1 MKHNEIHRL
10 AEMATVTIGKV
21 DRAEHGGPGVS
32 EATRNKVLRIAKK
45 LDYSPHPAARLL
57 SGGASFKIGV
67 CIPREIHFFYDE
79 MRAGIF
85 DEARRASGFGLEL
98 LYTPV
103 RALGKGES
111 GAASDL
117 LDCGVS
123 GLGLTPGDPDSATPL
138 IDRSQA
144 RNGVVV
150 CSTTDAP
157 KDHRF

>member
-1 MKHNEIHRL
+1 
-10 AEMATVTIGKV
+10 
-21 DRAEHGGPGVS
+21 
-32 EATRNKVLRIAKK
+32 
-45 LDYSPHPAARLL
+45 
-57 SGGASFKIGV
+57 
-67 CIPREIHFFYDE
+67 

-123 GLGLTPGDPDSATPL
+123 GLVLTPGDPDSATPL
-138 IDRSQA
+138 IGRAEA
-144 RNGVVV
+144 RNVRAV
-150 CSTTDAP
+150 CITTDAP
-157 KDHRF
+157 TNHRSSVASIDRELHTRLPASSL